1 MRLSSCENPRR
12 IYNSYIREYQS
23 VPCGHC
29 NTCRQRKQNI
39 WVSRLEQERSCW
51 KYTLFFTLTYSE
63 EFVPYLELDTCSGFP
78 CFTGVHSDFCITP
91 EDVSMLDSD
100 SVNYLFGLGKLRILN
115 SKHLQNFI
123 KRFRYHVSEKT
134 KNSLDFRNGLFRY
147 YVIGEYGETT
157 LRPHYHGLIFT
168 NSRII
173 FDNFEDLLTR
183 SWSVY
188 DRTSSVYRPFGR
200 TDWSVVVSSAASYC
214 AQYLN
219 CSYHL
224 PKVLADFK
232 VRPFSLQSRR
242 PPIGSLLQ
250 SDAQI
255 QKIFHN
261 GITRI
266 SIPTKERTPVISFLP
281 SYLQDRLFPKCPR
294 FSKIVHSLRVSAY
307 GICGRLSFEEE
318 NIFGYEEKT
327 FEEKARF
334 FLKRLKE
341 NLAEEGLYNYLCEV
355 TCDFVDVN
363 AFIRLL
369 YISRRVMSQCA
380 IFNVSL
386 EYYVSR
392 IELYYDNVSK
402 EKLRQWF
409 DFQVEYLKSH
419 AYTDVLSVDF
429 DFVEKYVNGSLDL
442 EKYYL
447 DELSS
452 LSDLSALD
460 YRCTDDYKEMSFNS
474 LRKYKETSKTK
485 KKNDYLLAHP
495 EKAIFV
501 YE

>member
-1 MRLSSCENPRR
+1 MRLSSCEHPLR
-12 IYNSYIREYQS
+12 IYNKYVREYQT

-29 NTCRQRKQNI
+29 NTCRQRRQNI

-63 EFVPYLELDTCSGFP
+63 ENVPYLELDMCAGVP
-78 CFTGVHSDFCITP
+78 CLSGVHTSFCMSP
-91 EDVSMLDSD
+91 EDMYELDDKSYDYIFKVS
-100 SVNYLFGLGKLRILN
+100 KLRVLN

-134 KNSLDFRNGLFRY
+134 KNSIDFRDGYFRY
-147 YVIGEYGETT
+147 YCIGEYGETT

-168 NSRII
+168 NSRFI
-173 FDNFEDLLTR
+173 FDNFEDLLIK

-188 DRTSSVYRPFGR
+188 DRTTSIYRPIGR
-200 TDWSVVVSSAASYC
+200 TDWSVVVSAASSYC

-219 CSYHL
+219 CSAHL
-224 PKVLADFK
+224 PKVLADTK

-250 SDAQI
+250 SDFQI
-255 QKIFHN
+255 RKIFDS

-266 SIPTKERTPVISFLP
+266 SIPTKEKTPVASYLPSFL
-281 SYLQDRLFPKCPR
+281 QNRLFPRCPR
-294 FSKIVHSLRVSAY
+294 FSQIVHSVRVSAY
-307 GICGRLSFEEE
+307 GISGRLSFEEE
-318 NIFGYEEKT
+318 NIFGYDEKT

-334 FLKRLKE
+334 FLSRLEE
-341 NLAEEGLYNYLCEV
+341 NLSEEGLYNYLSEV
-355 TCDFVDVN
+355 TDDFVDAN

-402 EKLRQWF
+402 EKLRQWL
-409 DFQVEYLKSH
+409 DFQDTYLKSH
-419 AYTDVLSVDF
+419 AYTDVLSVDS
-429 DFVEKYVNGSLDL
+429 DFVEKYVVGSLDL
-442 EKYYL
+442 SKFDL
-447 DELSS
+447 DELSQM
-452 LSDLSALD
+452 SDLSVLD
-460 YRCTDDYKEMSFNS
+460 YRNTDDYKDMCFQS